1 MKFME
6 RRGSGLKK
14 ITDNTNALF
23 NDGRNH
29 VEFFSDRNYFKV
41 TIYNAL
47 YGKRQKNAHVNASVN
62 AGVNA
67 SVKLS
72 ATQEAIIQLMR
83 ENPQITIKEMA
94 SALGKNETTVS
105 RNISQL
111 KEAGVVKRVGSDK
124 TGHWELY

>member
-1 MKFME
+1 M
-6 RRGSGLKK
+6 
-14 ITDNTNALF
+14 
-23 NDGRNH
+23 
-29 VEFFSDRNYFKV
+29 
-41 TIYNAL
+41 